1 MEVLYSSVAGHGG
14 QALLAEGG
22 AGVMCG
28 LQASFSALVAC
39 EVSCFAMRRRHVL
52 LQECHSSTLEFN
64 YPTMRRR
71 QEEKENIRKYMEMVA
86 QREAK
91 AEEER
96 LRKKVAADAAFKAVV
111 EQTEKQNNEEDELR
125 MLRWVI
131 QQCCVLHLKQGW
143 RYLTPGE
150 VWYTWY
156 MV

>member
-1 MEVLYSSVAGHGG
+1 MWQVVTVKHTLQKAELVSYFYVGCRLGYLFSFGG
-14 QALLAEGG
+14 VRSLLPG
-22 AGVMCG
+22 M
-28 LQASFSALVAC
+28 QWY
-39 EVSCFAMRRRHVL
+39 AMRSRYVL
-52 LQECHSSTLEFN
+52 LQDCCHSSTLQCN
-64 YPTMRRR
+64 YPTMRLR

-131 QQCCVLHLKQGW
+131 HGCALHLKQGW
-143 RYLTPGE
+143 RHVAPGD
-150 VWYTWY
+150 
-156 MV
+156 